1 VPFIIFEHNQM
12 SERRKYKRPPGP
24 RPAYPLAHLFSY
36 QRDSIGFLKKLA
48 AEYGDIAHF
57 SIGPISIVLLNHP
70 DLIREVLTVRHRS
83 FVKGRPLQMAK
94 AVLGDGLLTSEGEH
108 HKRQSRIMQPAFH
121 RNMIESYTAA
131 MTRCAARMMEVWE
144 DGKVVDMKEEMTHMS
159 ISVAGATLFGADLE
173 AEAPQINRDLE
184 AVTDLFGRISLP
196 FSELLLRL
204 PLPGTLRFKRAKAGI
219 DRVVSRMIAD
229 RRRSKEDNGDLMSLL
244 LRAQTENKEGPGM
257 SDKQL
262 HDEVVTLLL
271 TAFDT
276 TSTALTWTWYLLSQ
290 HPDAEAELRAEADRV
305 LQGRMPTAADID
317 QLRFARMV
325 FGESLRLFPPSYL
338 IPRQTV
344 EDFQV
349 GDYLLPPGTIVLL
362 SPYLIQRDPRFHP
375 EPDKFNPHAWESHIH
390 GINAKYEYFPFSRG
404 PRACIGEPFAWLMG
418 VSVLSSVIQHWHV
431 EKANDQP
438 LELLPRINL
447 QPRNGMLMRLHRR
460 K

>member
-1 VPFIIFEHNQM
+1 
-12 SERRKYKRPPGP
+12 
-24 RPAYPLAHLFSY
+24 
-36 QRDSIGFLKKLA
+36 
-48 AEYGDIAHF
+48 
-57 SIGPISIVLLNHP
+57 
-70 DLIREVLTVRHRS
+70 
-83 FVKGRPLQMAK
+83 
-94 AVLGDGLLTSEGEH
+94 
-108 HKRQSRIMQPAFH
+108 
-121 RNMIESYTAA
+121 
-131 MTRCAARMMEVWE
+131 
-144 DGKVVDMKEEMTHMS
+144 
-159 ISVAGATLFGADLE
+159 
-173 AEAPQINRDLE
+173 
-184 AVTDLFGRISLP
+184 
-196 FSELLLRL
+196 
-204 PLPGTLRFKRAKAGI
+204 
-219 DRVVSRMIAD
+219 MIAD
-229 RRRSKEDNGDLMSLL
+229 RRRSKEDHGDLMSLL
-244 LRAQTENKEGPGM
+244 LRAQMESGEQPGM
-257 SDKQL
+257 SDRQL

-305 LQGRMPTAADID
+305 LQGRMPTSADID

-375 EPDKFNPHAWESHIH
+375 EPEKFNPHGWESHIR

-418 VSVLSSVIQHWHV
+418 VSVLASVIQHWHI
-431 EKANDQP
+431 EKADNQP

-447 QPRNGMLMRLHRR
+447 QPRNGMQMRVHRR
-460 K
+460 